1 MMFQPSY
8 DLLLAEA
15 LAAPARP
22 GRSKLERYRATICEL
37 RRKGWTFAQIANW
50 LKERG
55 VGATTSNVHR
65 FFSKVKCDYAPSL
78 N

>member
-1 MMFQPSY
+1 MIFQPSY

-15 LAAPARP
+15 LAVPAKS

-65 FFSKVKCDYAPSL
+65 FFCKVKYDYAASL

>member
-15 LAAPARP
+15 LAVPAKS

-37 RRKGWTFAQIANW
+37 PRKGWTFAQIANW

-65 FFSKVKCDYAPSL
+65 FFSKVKYDYVASL

>member
-1 MMFQPSY
+1 MSQSSA
-8 DLLLAEA
+8 DSLLAEA
-15 LAAPARP
+15 QAAPAQP
-22 GRSKLERYRATICEL
+22 GRSKLEAHRAAICEL

-50 LKERG
+50 LKERR

-65 FFSKVKCDYAPSL
+65 LFCKVKYDYAASL